1 MIPVINIMLM
11 PFVSIGENLTFH
23 VFSLRTC
30 FIHTYSFDDC
40 LYSSLSQR
48 ILVPSVNKIFS
59 RLRLP
64 IMAKE
69 TYSRLVR

>member
-40 LYSSLSQR
+40 LYSSLSQMTYHR
-48 ILVPSVNKIFS
+48 SKDFSSVGKQNFQSAEI
-59 RLRLP
+59 
-64 IMAKE
+64 ADNG
-69 TYSRLVR
+69 